1 MATMKR
7 TPGPASGVLAKALK
21 ALDKAN
27 VRVGWFD
34 SSKYNDEN
42 QTPVAYV
49 AAINEMGPNARQFMR
64 PTADERDREW
74 AAVMFGLSK
83 QVIKGQLTVEQALE
97 GVGLTVG
104 ADIQQKITSIYD
116 PKLSLITLLARK
128 ARRDGEK
135 VTGKTIGEF
144 AARVKK
150 DPSAV
155 ENEVAGISTK
165 PLNDTGYMLA
175 TVSFSVNEQG
185 SKLVK
190 DE

>member
-49 AAINEMGPNARQFMR
+49 AAINEMGPHARPFMR